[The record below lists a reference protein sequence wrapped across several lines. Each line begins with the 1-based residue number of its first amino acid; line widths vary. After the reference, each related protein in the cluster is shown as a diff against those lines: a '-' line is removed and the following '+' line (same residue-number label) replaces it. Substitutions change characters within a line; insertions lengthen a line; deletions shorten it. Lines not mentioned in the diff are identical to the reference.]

1 MALTRSLQFAF
12 PAAAEPECSQEVGSL
27 TQFSLACFLFTT
39 SNACEPQKVT
49 PVSVFCNS
57 VSNLQRMVKISE
69 GYPQPL

>member
-49 PVSVFCNS
+49 PVFFVILSK
-57 VSNLQRMVKISE
+57 LQRMVKISE
-69 GYPQPL
+69 GYPQPF